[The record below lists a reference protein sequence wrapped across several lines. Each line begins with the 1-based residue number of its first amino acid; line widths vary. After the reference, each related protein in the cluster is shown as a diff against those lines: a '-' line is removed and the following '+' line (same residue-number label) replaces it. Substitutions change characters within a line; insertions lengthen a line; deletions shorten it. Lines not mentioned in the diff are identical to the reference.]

1 MNSISNII
9 KNASFQ
15 KINQTIK
22 MPITNKILKFRQGSN
37 VLTQCTATSLI
48 ITIKTIGT
56 MGTVDISNNTLVT
69 ITSIEAEVIKEV
81 ECTKISFK
89 TKITIMM
96 TRAMSIINSYTNQ
109 STTLECKDIIK
120 TNKEAVIIQEV
131 NNIKVRNK
139 FSSTDRV
146 LSMISRST
154 FHNYR
159 LNWVIIN
166 KIS

>member
-89 TKITIMM
+89 TIITIMM
-96 TRAMSIINSYTNQ
+96 TRAMSIINSYTNP

-131 NNIKVRNK
+131 NNIKVLNK

-146 LSMISRST
+146 LSMNSRST